1 MQEVVY
7 PPKNILVATDLSA
20 HSDRALDRGLQL
32 AEQWGATLKVLYVV
46 EPDPVP
52 TGGFSDSPQSLT
64 KFRYLADDATRL
76 LRYDID
82 RFGAEATVLTTVGDP
97 IDAIVEVAHREHS
110 DLVVIGTVR
119 SEGFD
124 RPILGKVAEHIVRK
138 CPTSVLVVKT
148 RPRGAYK
155 HVLVGTDLT
164 EESRDALTA
173 SLAYFPESSVI
184 LMRAFEVPYRFLLSE
199 EGTWSIS
206 DSETTALNEFLS
218 KSNLGTADQARVHT
232 TVEHGQAF
240 AMLSQYAEKKGADLT
255 VVGSFNRGMLFH
267 VVLGGNTKR
276 IVDAAANDVLVIRAT
291 RDSGA

>member
-1 MQEVVY
+1 MKEDVY

-32 AEQWGATLKVLYVV
+32 AAQWGAKLTVLYVV
-46 EPDPVP
+46 EQEPIP
-52 TGGFSDSPQSLT
+52 TGVIYDSALPPA
-64 KFRYLADDATRL
+64 KFRFQADEATRL

-82 RFGAEATVLTTVGDP
+82 NFGAEATVLTKVGDP
-97 IDAIVEVAHREHS
+97 VHAIMEVAHRELC

-119 SEGFD
+119 SEGLG

-173 SLAYFPESSVI
+173 SLAYFPNSSVM
-184 LMRAFEVPYRFLLSE
+184 LMRAFEGPYRFLLSE
-199 EGTWSIS
+199 DSTRHIS
-206 DSETTALNEFLS
+206 DSEAAALNDFLD
-218 KSNLGTADQARVHT
+218 KSNLATGDQARVHT
-232 TVEHGQAF
+232 TVENGQAF
-240 AMLSQYAEKKGADLT
+240 AMLSRYAENKGADLT

-291 RDSGA
+291 RDGSV

>member
-1 MQEVVY
+1 MREDVY

-32 AEQWGATLKVLYVV
+32 AKQWGAKLKVLYVV

-52 TGGFSDSPQSLT
+52 TGRVYDPALPPAR
-64 KFRYLADDATRL
+64 FRYLAEEAVKL
-76 LRYDID
+76 LKYDID
-82 RFGAEATVLTTVGDP
+82 RSGTEATVLTQAGDP
-97 IDAIVEVAHREHS
+97 IEVITEVAHREHS

-119 SEGFD
+119 SEGLG

-148 RPRGAYK
+148 RPRGPYR

-164 EESRDALTA
+164 EESRDALNA
-173 SLAYFPESSVI
+173 SLAYFPQSSVM
-184 LMRAFEVPYRFLLSE
+184 LMRAFEGPYRFLLSD
-199 EGTWSIS
+199 EGARDIG
-206 DSETTALNEFLS
+206 DSETIALREFLS
-218 KSNLGTADQARVHT
+218 QSNLDPEDQSRVHT
-232 TVEHGQAF
+232 TVENGQAST
-240 AMLSQYAEKKGADLT
+240 MLSQYAEKRGADLT
-255 VVGSFNRGMLFH
+255 VVGSFNRGLLFH

-291 RDSGA
+291 RDAT